1 VSLAVPVFLLEM
13 LPMLFDW
20 HWGHSPV
27 AQAIKAVLTGIV
39 LFGAG
44 GMFFERAWKAARHGV
59 ADMNTL
65 VAIGTGSAFLY
76 SIYAVM
82 MGRQDVYFDTAAV
95 VVAFVL
101 VGKWMEDRAK
111 NRTRDTLRGLLELV
125 PKQAHVQR
133 ENGEIDTI
141 PLKQVRIGDLLL
153 VKSFESIPVDGRIEE
168 GNTSIDQS
176 MMTGESMPVDKAPGD
191 SVIGGTRNGANSF
204 TFRAEKIGSDTA
216 LAGIVAAVEH
226 AQGSKAPIQRLV
238 DKVAAIFVPVVLG
251 IALITFIYFAI
262 TATVDVA
269 LLHMVAVLIIA
280 CPCALGLATPTAI
293 MVGSGRA
300 GKAGILIKDAVS
312 LEAARTIS
320 TILLDKTGTL
330 TTGAMKVQDIHIL
343 ESHTREEILK
353 WVASVEQ
360 QSDHPIARS
369 LLKAAKEDDIQ
380 PSPALQV
387 EARAGVGV
395 SGIVG
400 KTTVEIGSMKLLA
413 SDHSGWDWANEQMTE
428 GRTLVAVVIN
438 REPAALIALES
449 ELRPDAK
456 DVITRFKEDGLHV
469 VMLTGDN
476 QIAADAVAKQ
486 LGIDEVVADVSPTG
500 KADVVKRYQEGGK
513 HVAMV
518 GDGIND
524 SVALTQ
530 ADLGI
535 ALASGSD
542 LAVSSADITITGH
555 NLMKVAEAMRISK
568 RTYTVIKQN
577 LFWAFVYN
585 SIGIPLAAI
594 GFLSPMIA
602 GAAMA
607 LSSVSVVA
615 NSLRI
620 K

>member
-1 VSLAVPVFLLEM
+1 MMFG
-13 LPMLFDW
+13 W
-20 HWGHSPV
+20 HWGHAPW
-27 AQAIKAVLTGIV
+27 AQAVKAVLTGLV

-44 GMFFERAWKAARHGV
+44 GEFFVRAWKAARHGV

-76 SIYAVM
+76 SLYAVM
-82 MGRQDVYFDTAAV
+82 MGRQDVYFDTAAM

-125 PKQAHVQR
+125 PKQAHVRR
-133 ENGEIDTI
+133 ENGDIDSI
-141 PLKQVRIGDLLL
+141 PLKQVRIGDRLL
-153 VKSFESIPVDGRIEE
+153 VKAFESIPVDGRIDE
-168 GNTSIDQS
+168 GNPNIDQS
-176 MMTGESMPVDKAPGD
+176 MMTGETLPVDKKPGD
-191 SVIGGTRNGANSF
+191 SVIGGTRNGANVF
-204 TFRAEKIGSDTA
+204 TFVAEKIGSDTA

-226 AQGSKAPIQRLV
+226 AQGSKAPIQRMV
-238 DKVAAIFVPVVLG
+238 DKVAAVFVPVVLV
-251 IALITFIYFAI
+251 IAAITFIYFYV
-262 TATVDVA
+262 TTGMDVA
-269 LLHMVAVLIIA
+269 LLNTVAVLIIA

-330 TTGAMKVQDIHIL
+330 TTGAMRVADMSL
-343 ESHTREEILK
+343 LGSHSRGQLLQWI
-353 WVASVEQ
+353 ASVEQ

-369 LLKAAKEDDIQ
+369 LMQAAKDADVA

-395 SGIVG
+395 SGLVG
-400 KTTVEIGSMKLLA
+400 KTMVEIGSLSLLPEEHA
-413 SDHSGWDWANEQMTE
+413 GWDWAKEQMGQ
-428 GRTLVAVVIN
+428 GRTLVVTLID
-438 REPAALIALES
+438 RQPAALLAFES
-449 ELRPDAK
+449 ELRADAK
-456 DVITRFKEDGLHV
+456 EVVARFKADGLKV

-476 QIAADAVAKQ
+476 QIAADAVARQ
-486 LGIDEVVADVSPTG
+486 LGIDEVVAGVSPTG
-500 KADVVKRYQEGGK
+500 KSDIVKRYQEGGK

-555 NLMKVAEAMRISK
+555 QLMKVAEAMRISK
-568 RTYTVIKQN
+568 RTYTIIKQN

-607 LSSVSVVA
+607 LSSVSVVT

-620 K
+620 R

>member
-1 VSLAVPVFLLEM
+1 MPVFLLEM
-13 LPMLFDW
+13 VPMLFDW

-27 AQAIKAVLTGIV
+27 VQSIKAVLTGIV

-44 GMFFERAWKAARHGV
+44 GMFFDRAWKAARHGV

-125 PKQAHVQR
+125 PKQAHVRR

-153 VKSFESIPVDGRIEE
+153 VKSFESIPVDGNIVE

-176 MMTGESMPVDKAPGD
+176 MMTGESMPVDKSPGD

-216 LAGIVAAVEH
+216 LAGIVSAVEH

-238 DKVAAIFVPVVLG
+238 DKVAAIFVPVVLL
-251 IALITFIYFAI
+251 IAVITFIYFAV
-262 TATVDVA
+262 TASMDVA

-330 TTGAMKVQDIHIL
+330 TTGAMMVVEMSL
-343 ESHTREEILK
+343 LGSHSREQVLQWI
-353 WVASVEQ
+353 ASVEQ

-369 LLKAAKEDDIQ
+369 LLIAAKEEGIQ
-380 PSPALQV
+380 PSSALQV

-395 SGIVG
+395 SGLVG
-400 KTTVEIGSMKLLA
+400 STSVEIGSMKLLPP
-413 SDHSGWDWANEQMTE
+413 DHAGWKWANEQMAE
-428 GRTLVAVVIN
+428 GRTLVVTVIN

-449 ELRPDAK
+449 ELRADAK
-456 DVITRFKEDGLHV
+456 DVIARFKADGLHV

-476 QIAADAVAKQ
+476 QIAADAVARQ

-500 KADVVKRYQEGGK
+500 KSDVVKRFQEGGK

-555 NLMKVAEAMRISK
+555 NLMKVADAMRISK
-568 RTYTVIKQN
+568 RTYTVITQN

>member
-1 VSLAVPVFLLEM
+1 
-13 LPMLFDW
+13 MLFDW
-20 HWGHSPV
+20 HWGHSLV

-44 GMFFERAWKAARHGV
+44 GQFFIRAWKAARHGV

-76 SIYAVM
+76 SIYAVIQ
-82 MGRQDVYFDTAAV
+82 GRPDVYFDTAAV

-133 ENGEIDTI
+133 QNGDIDTI

-153 VKSFESIPVDGRIEE
+153 VKSFESIPVDGKIDE

-216 LAGIVAAVEH
+216 LAGIVAAVQH

-330 TTGAMKVQDIHIL
+330 TTGAMNVRDTHMFG
-343 ESHTREEILK
+343 SHTREQVLQ

-369 LLKAAKEDDIQ
+369 LLKAAKDENIQ
-380 PSPALQV
+380 PSSALQV

-395 SGIVG
+395 SGLVG
-400 KTTVEIGSMKLLA
+400 KTTVEIGSMKLLP
-413 SDHSGWDWANEQMTE
+413 SDHSGWDWANAQMTE
-428 GRTLVAVVIN
+428 GRTLVAVIIN

-449 ELRPDAK
+449 ELRVDAK
-456 DVITRFKEDGLHV
+456 DVIARFKEDGLHV

-486 LGIDEVVADVSPTG
+486 LGINEVVADVSPTG
-500 KADVVKRYQEGGK
+500 KADVVKRFQEGGK

>member
-1 VSLAVPVFLLEM
+1 MPVFLLEM

-20 HWGHSPV
+20 HWGHSLV
-27 AQAIKAVLTGIV
+27 VQAIKAVLTGIV

-76 SIYAVM
+76 SLYAVIQ
-82 MGRQDVYFDTAAV
+82 GRPDVYFDTAAV

-153 VKSFESIPVDGRIEE
+153 VKSFESIPVDGNIEE

-238 DKVAAIFVPVVLG
+238 DKVAAVFVPVVLG
-251 IALITFIYFAI
+251 IALITFIYFMV

-330 TTGAMKVQDIHIL
+330 TTGAMRVQDIHML
-343 ESHTREEILK
+343 GSHSREQLLQ

-369 LLKAAKEDDIQ
+369 LLKAAKEEDIQ

-395 SGIVG
+395 SGLVG
-400 KTTVEIGSMKLLA
+400 STTVEIGSMKLLP
-413 SDHSGWDWANEQMTE
+413 SDHSGWGWANEQMAE
-428 GRTLVAVVIN
+428 GRTLVAVIIN
-438 REPAALIALES
+438 RESAAMIALES
-449 ELRPDAK
+449 ELREDAK

-476 QIAADAVAKQ
+476 QIAADAVARQ
-486 LGIDEVVADVSPTG
+486 LGIDEVVAEVSPTG
-500 KADVVKRYQEGGK
+500 KSEVVKRFQEGGK

>member
-1 VSLAVPVFLLEM
+1 MPVFLLEM
-13 LPMLFDW
+13 VPMLFGW
-20 HWGHSPV
+20 HWGHSLV
-27 AQAIKAVLTGIV
+27 VQAIKAVLTGLV

-44 GMFFERAWKAARHGV
+44 GMFFVRAWKAARHGV

-65 VAIGTGSAFLY
+65 VAIGTGSAFIY

-111 NRTRDTLRGLLELV
+111 NRTRDTLRGLIELV
-125 PKQAHVQR
+125 PKQAHVRR
-133 ENGEIDTI
+133 ENGDIDSI
-141 PLKQVRIGDLLL
+141 PLKQVRIGDRLL
-153 VKSFESIPVDGRIEE
+153 VKAFESIPVDGRIDE
-168 GNTSIDQS
+168 GNPSIDQS
-176 MMTGESMPVDKAPGD
+176 MMTGETLPVDKKPGD

-204 TFRAEKIGSDTA
+204 TFVAEKIGSDTA

-238 DKVAAIFVPVVLG
+238 DKVAAVFVPVVLV
-251 IALITFIYFAI
+251 IAAITFVYFFV
-262 TATVDVA
+262 TTGMDVA
-269 LLHMVAVLIIA
+269 LLNTVAVLIIA

-330 TTGAMKVQDIHIL
+330 TTGAMRVADMSL
-343 ESHTREEILK
+343 LGSHSREKMLQWI
-353 WVASVEQ
+353 ASVEQ

-369 LLKAAKEDDIQ
+369 LMQAAKDAKLD

-395 SGIVG
+395 SGLVG
-400 KTTVEIGSMKLLA
+400 KTTVEIGSLKLLPE
-413 SDHSGWDWANEQMTE
+413 DHAGWEWAKEQMGQ
-428 GRTLVAVVIN
+428 GRTLVATLID
-438 REPAALIALES
+438 RQPAALIALES
-449 ELRPDAK
+449 ELRADAK
-456 DVITRFKEDGLHV
+456 EVVARFKADGLKV

-486 LGIDEVVADVSPTG
+486 LGINEVVADVSPTG
-500 KADVVKRYQEGGK
+500 KSDVVKRYQEGGK

-607 LSSVSVVA
+607 LSSVSVVG

>member
-1 VSLAVPVFLLEM
+1 
-13 LPMLFDW
+13 MLFDW
-20 HWGHSPV
+20 HWGHSLV

-133 ENGEIDTI
+133 DNGDIDTI
-141 PLKQVRIGDLLL
+141 PLKQVRIGDRLL
-153 VKSFESIPVDGRIEE
+153 VKSFESIPVDGNIEE

-216 LAGIVAAVEH
+216 LAGIVSAVQH

-238 DKVAAIFVPVVLG
+238 DKVAAIFVPVVLV

-262 TATVDVA
+262 TASMDVA

-330 TTGAMKVQDIHIL
+330 TTGAMKVREFHIL
-343 ESHTREEILK
+343 GSHTREQLLQ

-369 LLKAAKEDDIQ
+369 LLNAAKEDDIQ

-395 SGIVG
+395 SGLVG
-400 KTTVEIGSMKLLA
+400 STSVEIGSMKLLPT
-413 SDHSGWDWANEQMTE
+413 DHSGWVWANEQMTE
-428 GRTLVAVVIN
+428 GRTLVAVIIN

-456 DVITRFKEDGLHV
+456 DVVTRFKEDGLHV

-486 LGIDEVVADVSPTG
+486 LGIDEVVAEVSPTG
-500 KADVVKRYQEGGK
+500 KSDVVKRFQEGGK